1 MYCMCERQHVCPL
14 ILCLVF
20 IKSDRANK
28 TRELMNLSCINK
40 MYMGG
45 RSPLLISSIIIAGG
59 PIG

>member
-28 TRELMNLSCINK
+28 TRELMNLSRINK

-45 RSPLLISSIIIAGG
+45 RSPLLISYLLL
-59 PIG
+59 